1 MPAPSFA
8 KDALVHGIFSK
19 ISLEQF
25 RGRYLVLFF
34 YPLNFTFV
42 CPTEITAFS
51 DRVDEF
57 RRIGCEVIAASVD
70 SVHSH
75 LAWSRRPRQSGGLGA
90 MNIPLLS
97 DINQSLCKSYGVLTD
112 EGIATRGIF
121 IIDTFGRLRN
131 KSVNDLPVGRSVD
144 ETLRVV
150 QACQYSDIHKEEY
163 DIHAPPK
170 RLFQTHKQDDNMFQ

>member
-1 MPAPSFA
+1 MQAPSFA
-8 KDALVHGIFSK
+8 KDALVHGNFSK

-34 YPLNFTFV
+34 YQLNFTFV

-51 DRVDEF
+51 DRVEEF

-75 LAWSRRPRQSGGLGA
+75 LAWSRRPRQTGGLGV

-97 DINQSLCKSYGVLTD
+97 DMNQSLSKSYGVLTD
-112 EGIATRGIF
+112 EGIASRGIF
-121 IIDTFGRLRN
+121 IIDTYGRLRN
-131 KSVNDLPVGRSVD
+131 KIVNDLPVGRCVD
-144 ETLRVV
+144 ETLRLVLAF
-150 QACQYSDIHKEEY
+150 QHTDKHSEEY
-163 DIHAPPK
+163 DIHAQPK
-170 RLFQTHKQDDNMFQ
+170 RNYQTL